1 MRRAGPMAR
10 PFASILLLQPPM
22 QLAASPL
29 PTQRASSSA
38 PQNSF
43 RTPPGFSFSIEPTT
57 LLSPFLPRSSQD
69 FPPPRPANRSIVSFH
84 FDRNA
89 SSPPFHPLCLFFFSL
104 SFTVISSFRSF
115 QPPLPPPHPI
125 DTFHSLHSP
134 RKLQTLST
142 SSTQFPFFHSFA
154 SIQPFFLRPSFL
166 FSAFVNFFANSI
178 HPLDAKKLK
187 SGLSLTRSPI
197 SEVPRYPGREFHK
210 NRRFRSILAA
220 GRGGGG
226 GGGRTADGRKIS

>member
-115 QPPLPPPHPI
+115 QPPLPPPTPLI
-125 DTFHSLHSP
+125 HSTPYILRENCRLYRPRPHNSLFSIPSPRSNPFFSAHHFFFLHS
-134 RKLQTLST
+134 
-142 SSTQFPFFHSFA
+142 
-154 SIQPFFLRPSFL
+154 
-166 FSAFVNFFANSI
+166 
-178 HPLDAKKLK
+178 
-187 SGLSLTRSPI
+187 
-197 SEVPRYPGREFHK
+197 
-210 NRRFRSILAA
+210 
-220 GRGGGG
+220 
-226 GGGRTADGRKIS
+226 